1 MCTSVHVCVSVCTV
15 CARVSVSVVHG
26 VHSVRNVVG
35 PDGGFQRVFCEV
47 CAHLQNVS
55 DSVAELDAPREQV
68 DGSEICA
75 RVRKKQLRTGFQPGE
90 QKRNRRQIRELF
102 PSGAVRGR
110 IWPDLAKSGAPAA
123 ILINA
128 YSGDFCH
135 PVLSNALAQ
144 EPLVYHSGTRELF
157 SGHFRTF
164 SEISTFS
171 RFSRFSSNLTKS
183 VQICKFMFLHVR
195 AYLQKRFHV
204 RACSQ
209 KFLHSSANLQ
219 KHVVHKSDKC
229 ANVQKCVV
237 HKMRKSAAQ
246 IFFQMQ
252 KSQICTV
259 HKNTNANFCTC
270 HKFTNAQFTNSQ
282 FIFCLHV

>member
-1 MCTSVHVCVSVCTV
+1 MDAPHLPPPNKSNTWTMCSLPLVSGAVARCAQVCTSVFRVCTV

-26 VHSVRNVVG
+26 VHSVQNVLS

-75 RVRKKQLRTGFQPGE
+75 RVRKKQLRTGFQPVE

-157 SGHFRTF
+157 SDIFGTF

-171 RFSRFSSNLTKS
+171 TFWRFW
-183 VQICKFMFLHVR
+183 
-195 AYLQKRFHV
+195 
-204 RACSQ
+204 
-209 KFLHSSANLQ
+209 
-219 KHVVHKSDKC
+219 
-229 ANVQKCVV
+229 
-237 HKMRKSAAQ
+237 
-246 IFFQMQ
+246 Q
-252 KSQICTV
+252 KSEEFLCKCEKT
-259 HKNTNANFCTC
+259 
-270 HKFTNAQFTNSQ
+270 
-282 FIFCLHV
+282 

>member
-1 MCTSVHVCVSVCTV
+1 MFSADVLGVVARLCTSVHVCVSVCTV

-26 VHSVRNVVG
+26 VHGVQNVVG

-55 DSVAELDAPREQV
+55 DSVAELDAPRNPFDDSDEL
-68 DGSEICA
+68 CA
-75 RVRKKQLRTGFQPGE
+75 RQEKQLRKGFQPVE

-157 SGHFRTF
+157 SDIFGTF

-171 RFSRFSSNLTKS
+171 TFSSNLTKCS
-183 VQICKFMFLHVR
+183 KTVRKLQKQKFYVRTCSQNVFANLHMSKKICACKFTNVQMC
-195 AYLQKRFHV
+195 K
-204 RACSQ
+204 C
-209 KFLHSSANLQ
+209 AN
-219 KHVVHKSDKC
+219 HKC
-229 ANVQKCVV
+229 ANVQKPSV

-252 KSQICTV
+252 KLQFAQK
-259 HKNTNANFCTC
+259 HKCRFYNFVFLHCANF
-270 HKFTNAQFTNSQ
+270 F
-282 FIFCLHV
+282 